1 MIETHIRSTDTD
13 SLLRSITPSGYK
25 LCHRPRAHG
34 HGGGV
39 GFLVNHNIQ
48 FKIVDS
54 PFYESFENI
63 VITID
68 SPAFVIACV
77 YRRPGSCSDAFCDEF
92 FSISEYLSSGSQ
104 NFLICGDF
112 NTHVDT
118 TSKDSE
124 KFLNCF
130 ESCNINQ
137 HVHKPTHLHRHT
149 LDLILTP
156 NDSSAVSNVWV
167 SDFIS
172 DHALVLGQLDFTNPS
187 VPRSKTVIFRRFHR
201 INMDCFRSDLANY
214 SFVKCPGNT
223 ASVLY
228 EQYTK
233 DLKDLLD
240 KHAPEVSCTFIKG
253 PAQWLSD
260 SYLLAKADRRQFERI
275 WRKDKSPQNRARL
288 RKQIAHCNSL
298 VNKDKSNYYRSLV
311 NENAQDSKKLWQ
323 VLHSALHCDRESVL
337 PSHQSKECL
346 ANHFVNYFSDK
357 ITKIRDSFS
366 STDSFSLPAPSDLPS
381 FDSFKEVSDEEI
393 QKAIM
398 KSPTKSC
405 LLDPW
410 PTFLVKECLDIL
422 VPSIT
427 KLVNCSLS
435 KGVVPV
441 DFKKAVVTPL
451 IKKASLPPDDL
462 KNYQPVSGLYFISK
476 LVEHVVASQLNDYV
490 CSNGL
495 ENVEQSAYKLGHS
508 TETALLS
515 IKNDVHLAL
524 ARGEATAVV
533 LLDQSTA
540 FDTIDHGTLLE
551 CLSS

>member
-1 MIETHIRSTDTD
+1 M
-13 SLLRSITPSGYK
+13 
-25 LCHRPRAHG
+25 
-34 HGGGV
+34 
-39 GFLVNHNIQ
+39 
-48 FKIVDS
+48 
-54 PFYESFENI
+54 
-63 VITID
+63 
-68 SPAFVIACV
+68 
-77 YRRPGSCSDAFCDEF
+77 
-92 FSISEYLSSGSQ
+92 
-104 NFLICGDF
+104 
-112 NTHVDT
+112 DT

-124 KFLNCF
+124 KFLNCL

-137 HVHKPTHLHRHT
+137 HVHKPTHIHGHT

-156 NDSSAVSNVWV
+156 NDSSAVSNVRV

-187 VPRSKTVIFRRFHR
+187 VPRSKTVIFWRFHR
-201 INMDCFRSDLANY
+201 INMDCFWSDLADCP
-214 SFVKCPGNT
+214 FVKCPGNT

-228 EQYTK
+228 KQYTK

-240 KHAPEVSCTFIKG
+240 KHAPEVSRTFIKG
-253 PAQWLSD
+253 PAKWLSD
-260 SYLLAKADRRQFERI
+260 SYLLAKAVRRQFERI

-288 RKQIAHCNSL
+288 RKQIARCNSM

-323 VLHSALHCDRESVL
+323 VLRSALHSDREIVL
-337 PSHQSKECL
+337 PSYQSKECL
-346 ANHFVNYFSDK
+346 ANRFVTYFSDK
-357 ITKIRDSFS
+357 ITKIRDLFS
-366 STDSFSLPAPSDLPS
+366 STDSFSLPAPSDIPS

-422 VPSIT
+422 VPSE
-427 KLVNCSLS
+427 
-435 KGVVPV
+435 GVVHA
-441 DFKKAVVTPL
+441 DFEKAVVTPL

-462 KNYQPVSGLYFISK
+462 KNYRPVSGLCFISK

-495 ENVEQSAYKLGHS
+495 ENFEQSAYKFGH
-508 TETALLS
+508 
-515 IKNDVHLAL
+515 
-524 ARGEATAVV
+524 
-533 LLDQSTA
+533 
-540 FDTIDHGTLLE
+540 
-551 CLSS
+551 

>member
-1 MIETHIRSTDTD
+1 MLAKN
-13 SLLRSITPSGYK
+13 SLLVFT
-25 LCHRPRAHG
+25 
-34 HGGGV
+34 
-39 GFLVNHNIQ
+39 
-48 FKIVDS
+48 
-54 PFYESFENI
+54 
-63 VITID
+63 
-68 SPAFVIACV
+68 
-77 YRRPGSCSDAFCDEF
+77 
-92 FSISEYLSSGSQ
+92 
-104 NFLICGDF
+104 CGDF
-112 NTHVDT
+112 NIHVDT
-118 TSKDSE
+118 ISKDSE
-124 KFLNCF
+124 KFLNCL

-137 HVHKPTHLHRHT
+137 HVHKPTHLHGHT

-156 NDSSAVSNVWV
+156 NDSSAVSNVRV

-187 VPRSKTVIFRRFHR
+187 LPTSKTVTFQMFHR
-201 INMDCFRSDLANY
+201 INMDCLRSDLENCL
-214 SFVKCPGNT
+214 FVKCPGNT

-233 DLKDLLD
+233 DLKELLD
-240 KHAPEVSCTFIKG
+240 KHTPEVSRTFIKG
-253 PAQWLSD
+253 PGQV
-260 SYLLAKADRRQFERI
+260 
-275 WRKDKSPQNRARL
+275 L
-288 RKQIAHCNSL
+288 RT
-298 VNKDKSNYYRSLV
+298 
-311 NENAQDSKKLWQ
+311 
-323 VLHSALHCDRESVL
+323 VLHSDRESVL

-346 ANHFVNYFSDK
+346 ANHFVTYFSEK

-366 STDSFSLPAPSDLPS
+366 STDPFSLPAPSDLPS
-381 FDSFKEVSDEEI
+381 FDSFNEVSDEEI

-435 KGVVPV
+435 EGVVPA
-441 DFKKAVVTPL
+441 DCKKTVVTPL
-451 IKKASLPPDDL
+451 IKKSSLPPDNL
-462 KNYQPVSGLYFISK
+462 KNYRPVSGLCFISK
-476 LVEHVVASQLNDYV
+476 LAERVVASQLNDYV

-495 ENVEQSAYKLGHS
+495 ENVKQSAYKLGHS

-533 LLDQSTA
+533 LLDQSAA
-540 FDTIDHGTLLE
+540 FDTIDHGTLLG
-551 CLSS
+551 CLSSWFGVSGVVLEWFKSYLSDHLQCVKIGSILSGAKKLLCGVPQGSVLGPILFSLYTTPLCKVIRNHPGIGFHFYADDTYVHLTDKNVFHAFDRLERCLEESKSGYLQIS